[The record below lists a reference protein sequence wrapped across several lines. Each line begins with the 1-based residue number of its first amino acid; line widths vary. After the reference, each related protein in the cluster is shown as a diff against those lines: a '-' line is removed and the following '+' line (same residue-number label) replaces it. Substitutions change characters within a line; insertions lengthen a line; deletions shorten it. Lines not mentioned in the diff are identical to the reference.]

1 MPNLEAVLDVKRTMV
16 ARVYP
21 KEYDVVHLEMT
32 PEEAIT
38 VVKELK
44 RSLAKF
50 DPSVDQIIPVY
61 FRGKV
66 SI

>member
-1 MPNLEAVLDVKRTMV
+1 M